1 MTITKLAVVVRM
13 NVPKASIQKEFLGQL
28 SEYLAK
34 KYNTEEQHVVLE
46 VHGDVMMMRA
56 GKTSPMLNMDIYHN
70 SDMITQATKHAD
82 AGTIAKFVN
91 EKVSIAVDRILVL
104 FFDTRKCT

>member
-1 MTITKLAVVVRM
+1 MTITKLAVVVRT
-13 NVPKASIQKEFLGQL
+13 NVPKAAIQKEFLEQL
-28 SEYLAK
+28 STHLAK

-46 VHGDVMMMRA
+46 IHGDVMMTRG
-56 GKTSPMLNMDIYHN
+56 GKTSPMLNMNVYHN

-82 AGTIAKFVN
+82 AGSIAKFVN
-91 EKVSIAVDRILVL
+91 DAVSIPVDRILVL